1 MGSRMKIVLMGA
13 AMAVVAGANAQM
25 FINGNFEA
33 GDLSFW
39 NISNTANGQ
48 TALQNVVQYD
58 IDGPGTR
65 PTNYAAQF
73 NVGQVNFNFGVPE
86 GIELTQT
93 LNLTAGWQYYF
104 DFDWAA
110 EGDTALGNAEGGI
123 FSLIV
128 NGNALSTQAAGSI
141 SAGQVIYGHVTGI
154 FTPTTSGSYVV
165 GARIERPWT
174 TAATTPLQYVDN
186 FAVTAIVPEPGTM
199 AVIALGGAFLARRR
213 RKL

>member
-13 AMAVVAGANAQM
+13 AMGVVAGANAQM

-39 NISNTANGQ
+39 NIATTTNGQ
-48 TALQNVVQYD
+48 TASQSVVQYD
-58 IDGPGTR
+58 IDGPGTQ
-65 PTNYAAQF
+65 PTNFAGRFQ
-73 NVGQVNFNFGVPE
+73 VGRITTATATG
-86 GIELTQT
+86 GIELTQN
-93 LNLTAGWQYYF
+93 LNLIGGWQYYF
-104 DFDWAA
+104 DFDWAVQRT
-110 EGDTALGNAEGGI
+110 GSTNNAEGGI

-128 NGNALSTQAAGSI
+128 NGTAITTQAAGPVT
-141 SAGQVIYGHVTGI
+141 GTTPIYGHVTGI
-154 FTPTTSGSYVV
+154 FTPTTSGSYTI
-165 GARIERPWT
+165 GARIVRPF
-174 TAATTPLQYVDN
+174 TPPADMYQYVDN

>member
-1 MGSRMKIVLMGA
+1 MGSRMKIVLMGV
-13 AMAVVAGANAQM
+13 AMGVVAGANAQM

-39 NISNTANGQ
+39 NIATTTNGQ
-48 TALQNVVQYD
+48 SLSQSAVQYD

-65 PTNYAAQF
+65 PTNFAGRFQ
-73 NVGQVNFNFGVPE
+73 VGQVTFASGAPA
-86 GIELTQT
+86 GIELTQN
-93 LNLTAGWQYYF
+93 LNLIGGWQYYF

-110 EGDTALGNAEGGI
+110 QRNVATNNAQGGI

-128 NGNALSTQAAGSI
+128 NGTAITTQAAG
-141 SAGQVIYGHVTGI
+141 ATTGTTPIYGHVTGI
-154 FTPTTSGSYVV
+154 FTPTTSGTYTI
-165 GARIERPWT
+165 GARIERPFT
-174 TAATTPLQYVDN
+174 PAADLYQYVDN

-213 RKL
+213 RKA

>member
-1 MGSRMKIVLMGA
+1 MKIKVLMVGVA
-13 AMAVVAGANAQM
+13 FGVVAAANSQM

-33 GDLSFW
+33 GNLGFW
-39 NISNTANGQ
+39 TLTNTANGL
-48 TALQNVVQYD
+48 TAVQNVVQYD

-93 LNLTAGWQYYF
+93 LNLNAGWQYYF

-110 EGDTALGNAEGGI
+110 DHTGGPGNAEGGI

-141 SAGQVIYGHVTGI
+141 NGGQILYGHVTGI
-154 FTPTTSGSYVV
+154 FTPTTSGAYTI

-186 FAVTAIVPEPGTM
+186 FAVTAIVPEPATM
-199 AVIALGGAFLARRR
+199 AVLGLGVAAMLRRR
-213 RKL
+213 RK